1 MANINSDT
9 TITLEQID
17 ALYTR
22 IYNLKN
28 THKNSS
34 HQINASGITL
44 GSQTSGLSKGST
56 IQTNPIS
63 TLKDELKNLANSKCY
78 KSSTADTVVQMTDFS
93 GSIIV
98 PSTGSVITAKDFN
111 LVETAITSA
120 EAITPSYA
128 SKYGSQYGYNYTSDY
143 FSQYGYNYRNQ
154 YRTNYGT
161 NYRNQYSSNYRSRA
175 SYVYYSIN

>member
-1 MANINSDT
+1 MANINSGT

-28 THKNSS
+28 THKSSS

-63 TLKDELKNLANSKCY
+63 TLKSELQNLANSKWY

-98 PSTGSVITAKDFN
+98 PSAGSAITAQDFN

-128 SKYGSQYGYNYTSDY
+128 SKYGTQYGYNYTSDY
-143 FSQYGYNYRNQ
+143 FSDYFSH
-154 YRTNYGT
+154 YGT
-161 NYRNQYSSNYRSRA
+161 NYRNNYRTQYGSNYRSRN